1 MSARCWTLEGGV
13 EIWRW
18 FFVVLWWDVM
28 CGMICISYKIYPF
41 IWFLFA
47 SMSEAFFQKYL

>member
-18 FFVVLWWDVM
+18 FFVVLWWDVWYDLY
-28 CGMICISYKIYPF
+28 I
-41 IWFLFA
+41 L
-47 SMSEAFFQKYL
+47 